1 MKMKRIIAMI
11 ILLACLFNAIIV
23 GYCEQQSSSP
33 IIQAVVPYLDSC
45 MNFDDIEKY
54 ELNTSRDVWD
64 RNKCIVIFDLTDGN
78 KNIGIIDL
86 YNRKFF
92 LYLHTPSE
100 ERDYGLFF
108 NEEIVEIFYHSIII
122 MVKKNHE
129 IGYIPAV
136 ITNFNEIQEKLTS
149 DIKLIYQLK
158 VGDDDYCVITSENV
172 GRFL

>member
-108 NEEIVEIFYHSIII
+108 NEEIVEIFYH
-122 MVKKNHE
+122 MMH
-129 IGYIPAV
+129 Y
-136 ITNFNEIQEKLTS
+136 FNEIQEKLTS